1 MCHPGDYD
9 FGFNIRQ
16 ENHRWVDAGV
26 ESVGLIFALT
36 SLCLIVVPLWLK
48 CLRVAP
54 HWRVCQKDSHVGAHF
69 SFGAKRFCAPRL
81 VDRVHNSDR
90 INQLNIFE
98 EGTDVFDVS
107 AVFVFPL
114 ELKPHF
120 IKHPLKI
127 IFFRRGLCCQSQ
139 LREGAYF

>member
-1 MCHPGDYD
+1 MCLLGDYD

-26 ESVGLIFALT
+26 ESVGLIFALM
-36 SLCLIVVPLWLK
+36 SLLLIVVPLWLK
-48 CLRVAP
+48 CLCVAP
-54 HWRVCQKDSHVGAHF
+54 HQRVCHVGTHF
-69 SFGAKRFCAPRL
+69 SFGAKRLCAPRL
-81 VDRVHNSDR
+81 VDRVHNSER
-90 INQLNIFE
+90 IDQLNIFE

-114 ELKPHF
+114 ELKPRF
-120 IKHPLKI
+120 IKHLLKV
-127 IFFRRGLCCQSQ
+127 IFFCRGLCCQSR